1 MTEVKTNILKILVLY
16 IIHSAIFFLN
26 SIIDFAIL
34 DSKLLTWL
42 NYTVFSFQK
51 PTQKYELNLNM

>member
-1 MTEVKTNILKILVLY
+1 MKNHAKCMMHDGSKKKNILKILVLY

-34 DSKLLTWL
+34 D
-42 NYTVFSFQK
+42 Y
-51 PTQKYELNLNM
+51 